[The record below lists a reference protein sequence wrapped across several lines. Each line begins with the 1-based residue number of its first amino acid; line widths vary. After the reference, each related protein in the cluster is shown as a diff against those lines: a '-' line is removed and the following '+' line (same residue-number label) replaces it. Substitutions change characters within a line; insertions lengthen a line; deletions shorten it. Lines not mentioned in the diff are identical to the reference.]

1 MEECLMETLSFIGNL
16 ITFNNVLAI
25 FIGTFIGIIL
35 GALPGCT
42 PSLGL
47 AIFIPITYAMDPVT
61 ALIYLGSIYAGG
73 MYGGTITAIL
83 INVPGTAAAA
93 AATIEGYKMTQH
105 GRASEALTEAACS
118 SLFGNLFGTFVLL
131 FMAPPL
137 AKLTFKFGPQE
148 NFMLAVFGLTVIA
161 SLSAK
166 NLLKGIIAGL
176 FGLLIACVGMDPML
190 GRARLIMGQR
200 LLIAGIPLVP
210 VVIGLFAFAMVLV
223 TLGKKVDGK
232 AVDTKKVKVQFHL
245 RLKDLFRYP
254 VTYIRSA
261 IIGTIVGIIPGT
273 GGEVASYVSLNQG
286 YMWRGKYRTQKD
298 IETGWREGIA
308 CVQAAD
314 SAVTGGS
321 IIPTLTLGVPGN
333 ATTAI
338 LLSGLMIHG
347 LTPGYELFTKH
358 ASITY
363 PFILSLF
370 FAALICSAVGILCSN
385 YIAKITETPPNILAS
400 CIMGLCVVGA
410 FCIRNN
416 LIDLWIMFAFGLIG
430 YGMKLLKF
438 DIAPVLLGII
448 LGKLAEIGISQ
459 SLVMEKSLGKVFL
472 SMTTR
477 PICMILLALMVLSV
491 AYPFISAHLSKKKA

>member
-1 MEECLMETLSFIGNL
+1 MEILSYLGGLLTIENG
-16 ITFNNVLAI
+16 IAVI
-25 FIGTFIGIIL
+25 VGTFVGVIL

-47 AIFIPITYAMDPVT
+47 AIFIPITYTMNPVT
-61 ALIYLGSIYAGG
+61 SLIYLGSIYAGG

-83 INVPGTAAAA
+83 IDVPGTAAAA
-93 AATIEGYKMTQH
+93 AATIEGYKLTRH

-118 SLFGNLFGTFVLL
+118 SLFGNLFGTLVLL

-137 AKLTFKFGPQE
+137 ARLTFKFGPQE
-148 NFMLAVFGLTVIA
+148 NFMLALFGLTVIA
-161 SLSAK
+161 SLSTK
-166 NLLKGIIAGL
+166 NILKGIIAGL

-190 GRARLIMGQR
+190 GRTRLTMGARF
-200 LLIAGIPLVP
+200 LIAGVPLVP
-210 VVIGLFAFAMVLV
+210 VVIGLFAFAMVIN
-223 TLGKKVDGK
+223 TLSERQTEKSK
-232 AVDTKKVKVQFHL
+232 TEKVKVDLKFSLKNLFH
-245 RLKDLFRYP
+245 YP
-254 VTYIRSA
+254 ATYIRSA

-286 YMWRGKYRTQKD
+286 YMWRGKYRTQRD
-298 IETGWREGIA
+298 LDEGWCEGVA

-363 PFILSLF
+363 PFIFSLF
-370 FAALICSAVGILCSN
+370 VAALLCSLIGMLCSN
-385 YIAKITETPPNILAS
+385 YIAKITETPANILAS
-400 CIMGLCVVGA
+400 CIMGLCIVGA
-410 FCIRNN
+410 FCIRNT
-416 LIDLWIMFAFGLIG
+416 IVDLWIMFAFGLVG
-430 YGMKLLKF
+430 CFMKACKF

-448 LGKLAEIGISQ
+448 LGKLAETGLSQ
-459 SLVMEKSLGKVFL
+459 SLVMQKTLSNVFL
-472 SMTTR
+472 SMTNR
-477 PICMILLALMVLSV
+477 PVCIILFVLMAISEL
-491 AYPFISAHLSKKKA
+491 YPFLSEKISLGKAEPKKG

>member
-1 MEECLMETLSFIGNL
+1 MDVMLNYFLALFTIPNL
-16 ITFNNVLAI
+16 IGAV
-25 FIGTFIGIIL
+25 IGTSVGIIL

-47 AIFIPITYAMDPVT
+47 AIFIPITFTMDPTT

-105 GRASEALTEAACS
+105 GRAAEALTEAACS
-118 SLFGNLFGTFVLL
+118 SFFGNLFGTLVLL

-137 AKLTFKFGPQE
+137 ARLTFKFGPQE
-148 NFMLAVFGLTVIA
+148 NFMLALFGLTVIS
-161 SLSAK
+161 SLSTK
-166 NLLKGIIAGL
+166 NILKGIITGL
-176 FGLLIACVGMDPML
+176 FGLLLACVGMDPML
-190 GRARLIMGQR
+190 GRSRLTFGVRM
-200 LLIAGIPLVP
+200 LIGGMPLVP
-210 VVIGLFAFAMVLV
+210 VVIGLFAFAMVIG
-223 TLGKKVDGK
+223 TLSTYKKK
-232 AVDTKKVKVQFHL
+232 AVADAVDKIKVELSVSLKNFFH
-245 RLKDLFRYP
+245 YP
-254 VTYIRSA
+254 ASYIRSA

-286 YMWRGKYRTQKD
+286 YMWRGKQMTDYDK
-298 IETGWREGIA
+298 ETGWREGVA

-314 SAVTGGS
+314 SAVTGGT

-338 LLSGLMIHG
+338 LMSGLMIHG

-370 FAALICSAVGILCSN
+370 VAAVLCTALGLWCSP
-385 YIAKITETPPNILAS
+385 YIARITRCPANILSA

-410 FCIRNN
+410 FCIRNMF
-416 LIDLWIMFAFGLIG
+416 IDLWIMFAFGLIG
-430 YGMKLLKF
+430 YFMKQAKF
-438 DIAPVLLGII
+438 EVAPVLLGMI
-448 LGKLAEIGISQ
+448 LGKLAEIGLSQ
-459 SLVMEKSLGKVFL
+459 SLVLEKTVPKVFL
-472 SMTTR
+472 SMLGR
-477 PICMILLALMVLSV
+477 PVCLILLAFMVISV
-491 AYPFISAHLSKKKA
+491 VYPIWSQKHAAKQAKA